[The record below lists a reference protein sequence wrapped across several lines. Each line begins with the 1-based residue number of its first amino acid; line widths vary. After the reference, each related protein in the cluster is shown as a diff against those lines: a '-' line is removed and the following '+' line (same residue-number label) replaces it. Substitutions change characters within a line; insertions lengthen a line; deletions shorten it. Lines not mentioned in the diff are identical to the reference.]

1 MDNLTLL
8 KIRFRQRM
16 IICCA
21 ACLFL
26 LAVAAGA
33 RAQSQDVSYPTPAST
48 NEISGRITARDIGDA
63 RLTRHFYI
71 LTGTPGDLIFSVTS
85 NNLNG
90 DVDLFTAGS
99 LRPLGKISM
108 YAGSRP
114 TSAEKTVFLKQR
126 ESLILRVEARTPND
140 NEGTY
145 SIRFAGTFEPV
156 LTAPASSDESAT
168 EQTASTIERSDRS
181 VHRVTSAGARIDEPE
196 PEPEITART
205 ETTET
210 PTNPEPK
217 TETPAPVE
225 PATKPEPPARTT
237 RARRPNTG
245 RRRTRANPTRPAPS
259 EGTATETTS
268 NDTPPN
274 TTASPDPTIVSPR
287 LIIETRDGMRIE
299 RFMSTVRSVTVQ
311 NGQIVIV
318 SSDGRKTERISLATI
333 LKMTIEP

>member
-8 KIRFRQRM
+8 KIRQRM
-16 IICCA
+16 IVCCA

-26 LAVAAGA
+26 LAVAAVGA
-33 RAQSQDVSYPTPAST
+33 HAQSQDVSYPTPAGT

-114 TSAEKTVFLKQR
+114 SSAEKTVFLKQR

-156 LTAPASSDESAT
+156 LTTPASSDESAT
-168 EQTASTIERSDRS
+168 GETTSTIERSDRG

-196 PEPEITART
+196 PEPETTART
-205 ETTET
+205 ETT
-210 PTNPEPK
+210 TNPEPV

-237 RARRPNTG
+237 RARRPAS

-259 EGTATETTS
+259 ETVTETTS
-268 NDTPPN
+268 NDTATSN
-274 TTASPDPTIVSPR
+274 VPTDSGMVSPR

-318 SSDGRKTERISLATI
+318 SSDGRKTERFSLATI